1 MSQALWPMPQAI
13 SNQGHYHGLK
23 QAHPMTKSRR
33 IWIGIGAATLTQVAA
48 ERLCALPAAKLAPP
62 IPAHALLHTIG
73 KEHQPGQAGSTGGE
87 TYLRD
92 GGPSDT
98 RTRFTRDLIL
108 LHGHALIADE
118 LVAIGDWS
126 GALAHVTTSTEELR
140 AYLET
145 YMRGQGVAPFSG
157 AVENLTAAIARQDA
171 KAYAAARN
179 AYETHADLAA
189 RAMRKF
195 QTPYHR
201 FAVRAAV
208 EALKAASS
216 AYAASLSDGKIA
228 DRAEYQD
235 ARGFGLVACAAI
247 KGLNTD
253 LSKIDADHTRQIQA
267 ACTGLNAA
275 WPTTAVPAGVGLS
288 PEDVAGLIA
297 KIEDLALVFR

>member
-1 MSQALWPMPQAI
+1 MPQAI

-73 KEHQPGQAGSTGGE
+73 KDHSPCQAGSTGGE

-98 RTRFTRDLIL
+98 RTRFARDLIL
-108 LHGHALIADE
+108 LRGHALIADE
-118 LVAIGDWS
+118 LVAVGDWS
-126 GALAHVTTSTEELR
+126 AALAHVKTSTEELR

-145 YMRGQGVAPFSG
+145 YMRGQGVAPFSA
-157 AVENLTAAIARQDA
+157 AVDKLTAAIDQKDA

-179 AYETHADLAA
+179 TYDMHADLAA
-189 RAMRKF
+189 HAVRKF

-216 AYAASLSDGKIA
+216 AYAASLSDGKIN
-228 DRAEYQD
+228 DTAEYQD
-235 ARGFGLVACAAI
+235 ARGFGLAASAALEL
-247 KGLNTD
+247 LNTD
-253 LSKIDADHTRQIQA
+253 LLKIDPDRTRQIQA
-267 ACTGLNAA
+267 ACSQLNAA
-275 WPTTAVPAGVGLS
+275 WPTTAAPAAIILS
-288 PEDVAGLIA
+288 PEDVAALISR
-297 KIEDLALVFR
+297 IEDLALVFR